1 LAPESTE
8 IDAVSS
14 RQANEKSINIER
26 APNGPNMMFQAEV
39 LEMSF
44 LRFCAVM
51 VMCSLSLVATARAGD
66 DDEKTRPDIRVN
78 QLTATWN
85 LHLGGSL
92 NTLGTEAAWAPAGTG
107 GAIIILE
114 NTLGLDE
121 QVETFN
127 LGATY
132 RLNRRHSFELRAT
145 DLRRS
150 ATKILDDEIEWGDYV
165 FRAEGTVTTGFN
177 TTFVDALWKYD
188 FSDSARLN
196 SGFMAGFSVLWL
208 GVSLE
213 GEARLEDSD
222 GSEWLEGAVEGAD
235 ILAPIPVVGFYLDYA
250 ITKRWLVRF
259 DTSALIEVS
268 IGGHRAR
275 LRQVNLTG
283 EYVLSDVV
291 GIGLGAGS
299 LGVMYGQNAG
309 GEQLSVVYDVKSV
322 VAYVSFAF

>member
-1 LAPESTE
+1 M
-8 IDAVSS
+8 
-14 RQANEKSINIER
+14 
-26 APNGPNMMFQAEV
+26 G
-39 LEMSF
+39 F

-66 DDEKTRPDIRVN
+66 DDEKTRPDIHVN

-145 DLRRS
+145 DLRRR
-150 ATKILDDEIEWGDYV
+150 ATRTIDDEIEWGDSV
-165 FRAEGTVTTGFN
+165 FLAEGSVSSEFD
-177 TTFVDALWKYD
+177 TTFVDVVWKYD

-196 SGFMAGFSVLWL
+196 TGFLAGFSVLWL

-213 GEARLEDSD
+213 GEARLESSE
-222 GSEWLEGAVEGAD
+222 GSEWVEVAKEGAE
-235 ILAPIPVVGFYLDYA
+235 ILAPLPVVGFYLDYA
-250 ITKRWLVRF
+250 LSRRWLLRF
-259 DTSALIEVS
+259 ESSALIEVS
-268 IGGHRAR
+268 IGGHTGR
-275 LRQVNLTG
+275 LRQVDAG
-283 EYVLSDVV
+283 FEYAASDLIGV
-291 GIGLGAGS
+291 GIGVSS
-299 LGVMYGQNAG
+299 LGVAYGQNQG
-309 GEQLSVVYDVKSV
+309 GERLAVNYDVKSCG
-322 VAYVSFAF
+322 AYVSFAF

>member
-1 LAPESTE
+1 
-8 IDAVSS
+8 
-14 RQANEKSINIER
+14 
-26 APNGPNMMFQAEV
+26 
-39 LEMSF
+39 MSF
-44 LRFCAVM
+44 LRFCAVV
-51 VMCSLSLVATARAGD
+51 VMSSLSLVATARAGD
-66 DDEKTRPDIRVN
+66 DDEKPRPDLKVN

-85 LHLGGSL
+85 VLLGGSL

-114 NTLGLDE
+114 NTLGLDQ

-127 LGATY
+127 LGVTY
-132 RLNRRHSFELRAT
+132 RVNRRHSFELRAT
-145 DLRRS
+145 DFRRS

-165 FRAEGTVTTGFN
+165 FRADGTVTTAFN

-222 GSEWLEGAVEGAD
+222 GSEWLEGAVERAD

-250 ITKRWLVRF
+250 LSERWLVRF
-259 DTSALIEVS
+259 DSLALIEVS
-268 IGGHRAR
+268 IAGHRAR
-275 LRQVNLTG
+275 LRQVNITG

-291 GIGLGAGS
+291 GIGLGVGS
-299 LGVMYGQNAG
+299 LGINYGQNEG
-309 GEQLSVVYDVKSV
+309 DEQLAVVYDIKSV